1 MDRLQLDKNAKLT
14 GRVYFKDE
22 VMWLGLSGSGASFT
36 FDGTKLVEFC
46 AENACFEAQ
55 RRHYRSGC

>member
-36 FDGTKLVEFC
+36 FDGTKLVLKLKGDNI
-46 AENACFEAQ
+46 AV
-55 RRHYRSGC
+55 G